1 MAKAIMYHYI
11 RNKSK
16 LFPYSNILKKKD
28 FERQL
33 KFFNNSGLIS
43 DAKQLILESNKYI
56 LTFDDGLKDHIYAAE
71 SLKKYNAIGLFAI
84 PTLPF
89 KNKDILDVHKI
100 HLITGK
106 IKGLEIMNELKKYI
120 TRNKIENFIN
130 ENEKEKYKIA
140 YKAHKDDSYKKE
152 FKKIMNYYSDIKLKR
167 KILNYLLKKFDINIK
182 SKDFYLNKKEIK
194 YLSSLGMVIGS
205 HTESHTLLSRL
216 NYKKQF
222 LEIKNSKVFLE
233 KVIKKEVDTFVHPY
247 GTKVS
252 YNKNTI
258 NILKKLKFKLA
269 YSVENRD
276 IKFYDIKNNPFELP
290 RYDCNQFI

>member
-1 MAKAIMYHYI
+1 MYHYI

-16 LFPYSNILKKKD
+16 LFPYSNFLKKKD

-33 KFFNNSGLIS
+33 KLFNSSGLIN
-43 DAKQLILESNKYI
+43 DAKELILESNKCI
-56 LTFDDGLKDHIYAAE
+56 LTFDDGFKDHVYAAE
-71 SLKKYNAIGLFAI
+71 SLKKYNAIGIFAI

-222 LEIKNSKVFLE
+222 LEIKLICCVKFL
-233 KVIKKEVDTFVHPY
+233 
-247 GTKVS
+247 S
-252 YNKNTI
+252 
-258 NILKKLKFKLA
+258 
-269 YSVENRD
+269 
-276 IKFYDIKNNPFELP
+276 
-290 RYDCNQFI
+290 

>member
-130 ENEKEKYKIA
+130 ENEKEK
-140 YKAHKDDSYKKE
+140 
-152 FKKIMNYYSDIKLKR
+152 
-167 KILNYLLKKFDINIK
+167 
-182 SKDFYLNKKEIK
+182 
-194 YLSSLGMVIGS
+194 
-205 HTESHTLLSRL
+205 
-216 NYKKQF
+216 
-222 LEIKNSKVFLE
+222 
-233 KVIKKEVDTFVHPY
+233 IKKR
-247 GTKVS
+247 
-252 YNKNTI
+252 NLKN
-258 NILKKLKFKLA
+258 LRL
-269 YSVENRD
+269 
-276 IKFYDIKNNPFELP
+276 
-290 RYDCNQFI
+290 